1 MIDSSNRG
9 VRVKHFSFCPSKFKE
24 GRIMSTA
31 DKKEAII
38 DDTIDS
44 IRKNDFKAFH
54 GASAL
59 ITGANKNL
67 EGYEEMQEFIKNR
80 R

>member
-1 MIDSSNRG
+1 MTFSTEVKNEITKLESSRLEYISELSAL
-9 VRVKHFSFCPSKFKE
+9 VRNS
-24 GRIMSTA
+24 
-31 DKKEAII
+31 AII

-54 GASAL
+54 GASTL